1 MSKAPS
7 GPAGSASDIPV
18 RRIDRILAYMAL
30 GLTVLSIACFFAVIL
45 ARPLGVTDFSEGLWP
60 TIVVLPLIALPI
72 AFLLIITL
80 LVLSFVRRSR
90 ANRGT

>member
-18 RRIDRILAYMAL
+18 RRIDRVLAYMAL
-30 GLTVLSIACFFAVIL
+30 GLTVLSVVCFFVVIL
-45 ARPLGVTDFSEGLWP
+45 ARPFGVTDFSEGLWP
-60 TIVVLPLIALPI
+60 TIVVLPLVALPI
-72 AFLLIITL
+72 AFVLIIALLIMN
-80 LVLSFVRRSR
+80 FVRRAR